1 MDLVGRYQLQEQI
14 GEGAMADVWRA
25 YDPGIDRVLAIKL
38 LKPEYRRD
46 AECSARFLRE
56 ARAAGAL
63 SHRNIVT
70 IYDVGEVDGF
80 PYIAMELLDGEPLD
94 QVLKAAGSLD
104 PEAVTAIGLQLADAL
119 AYAHGQGVIHRDI
132 KPSNMMLGRDG
143 RSLKILDFGIARVI
157 EAGSVQGNQH
167 LRTQAGQVLGT
178 PRYMSPEQA
187 LGREIDGRSDLF
199 SVGVVLYE
207 LITGHHAF
215 TGTSA
220 ATLALQI
227 TQAEPLSIVGIVKNC
242 PRGLQFIIAK
252 LMAKRPEKRFADGA
266 QLAKALQR
274 EQIAFAA
281 LSAEAASRRYL
292 PLQARLTLL
301 MTTITALVLLASINS
316 VLGRQYAAM
325 ERMALT
331 SGSSIATFVA
341 NNAALRAV
349 ENATLPPAERDWLP
363 VQAFVAAAAADPNVR
378 SMTVV
383 DADGV
388 IRGASD
394 PGLVGSRYSPPSGEP
409 LVERGRNGFVT
420 SSGEGDG
427 AAFRFVHPITYAD
440 RAFGTV
446 DVRLS
451 KAGLESAARLSKML
465 LSGLGVL
472 VLFVV
477 MAVSYAA
484 ARGVAGPVG
493 RLKTA
498 LRDAARGNLDF
509 RISHSRKDEFGAL
522 FDGFNLL
529 TNAVQE
535 RLEQAESRP
544 AGRPE
549 AVDATRIGPPPGAGA
564 APAARR
570 SA

>member
-1 MDLVGRYQLQEQI
+1 MDLVGRYQLQERI

-46 AECSARFLRE
+46 PECSARFLRE

-94 QVLKAAGSLD
+94 QAVKREGRLA
-104 PEAVTAIGLQLADAL
+104 PEAVAAIGLQLADAL

-143 RSLKILDFGIARVI
+143 RSVKILDFGIARVI
-157 EAGSVQGNQH
+157 EAGSVQHNQQ

-207 LITGHHAF
+207 LITGGHAF
-215 TGTSA
+215 TGASA

-227 TQAEPLSIVGIVKNC
+227 TQAEPLSIVGLVPDC
-242 PRGLQFIIAK
+242 PRGLQFIIVK

-266 QLAKALQR
+266 HLAKALQR

-281 LSAEAASRRYL
+281 LSAEASGRRYL

-301 MTTITALVLLASINS
+301 MTSITALVLFASINT

-349 ENATLPPAERDWLP
+349 DNATLPPAERDWLP

-388 IRGASD
+388 IRGDSD
-394 PGLVGSRYSPPSGEP
+394 PALVGSRYTPPTGEP
-409 LVERGRNGFVT
+409 LVERGRDGVVT
-420 SSGEGDG
+420 STGQGDG
-427 AAFRFVHPITYAD
+427 ASFRFVHPIKYAD
-440 RAFGTV
+440 RTFGTV
-446 DVRLS
+446 DVRLG
-451 KAGLESAARLSKML
+451 KAELESAARLAKML
-465 LSGLGVL
+465 LTGLGIL

-509 RISHSRKDEFGAL
+509 RISHHRKDEFGAL

-535 RLEQAESRP
+535 RLELAESRP

-549 AVDATRIGPPPGAGA
+549 AVDATRIGAPPLAV
-564 APAARR
+564 APAELRR